1 MSFDEQK
8 EKFSVKIDEQKAK
21 LEEKK
26 IQAKINHDERKLKM
40 KESYADKK
48 IQAHLEKTIKI
59 IDKVEDDADKEITK
73 LLDAVDKEIVEDDE
87 KPIEFILFKAT
98 NNLEEI
104 LLKYELK
111 MQKTKNDLIKNLEKD
126 MERVIELASI
136 EEDLE
141 FLNEEMDEISD
152 ILDQKIAIEKQTLS
166 LKSKE

>member
-26 IQAKINHDERKLKM
+26 AQAKINHEERKLKM
-40 KESYADKK
+40 KASYADKK
-48 IQAHLEKTIKI
+48 IEGHLEKAIKI

-73 LLDAVDKEIVEDDE
+73 LLDAVDKEIVEEDE

-126 MERVIELASI
+126 MERVMELASI

>member
-1 MSFDEQK
+1 
-8 EKFSVKIDEQKAK
+8 
-21 LEEKK
+21 
-26 IQAKINHDERKLKM
+26 M

-48 IQAHLEKTIKI
+48 IEGHLEKAIKI
-59 IDKVEDDADKEITK
+59 IDRVEDDADKEINK
-73 LLDAVDKEIVEDDE
+73 LLDAVDKEIVENDE

-98 NNLEEI
+98 NKLEEI

-136 EEDLE
+136 EEDLT
-141 FLNEEMDEISD
+141 FLKEEMDEISD
-152 ILDQKIAIEKQTLS
+152 ILDQKIAIEKQTLN

>member
-8 EKFSVKIDEQKAK
+8 AKFSVKIDEQKAK

-26 IQAKINHDERKLKM
+26 AQAKINHEERKLKM
-40 KESYADKK
+40 KASYADKK
-48 IQAHLEKTIKI
+48 IEGHLEKAIKI

-73 LLDAVDKEIVEDDE
+73 LLDAVDKEIVEEDE

-126 MERVIELASI
+126 MERVMELASI

>member
-26 IQAKINHDERKLKM
+26 AQAKINHEERKLKM
-40 KESYADKK
+40 KASYADKK
-48 IQAHLEKTIKI
+48 IEGHLEKAIKI

-111 MQKTKNDLIKNLEKD
+111 MQKAKNDLIKNLEKD

-136 EEDLE
+136 EEDLT
-141 FLNEEMDEISD
+141 FLKEEMDEISD
-152 ILDQKIAIEKQTLS
+152 ILDQKIAIEKQTLN

>member
-26 IQAKINHDERKLKM
+26 AQAKINHEERKLKM
-40 KESYADKK
+40 KASYADKK
-48 IQAHLEKTIKI
+48 IEGHLEKAIKI

-73 LLDAVDKEIVEDDE
+73 LLDAVDKEIVEEDE

-111 MQKTKNDLIKNLEKD
+111 MQKAKNDLIKNLEKD

-152 ILDQKIAIEKQTLS
+152 ILDQKITIEKQTLS

>member
-26 IQAKINHDERKLKM
+26 AQAKINHEERKLKM
-40 KESYADKK
+40 KASYADKK
-48 IQAHLEKTIKI
+48 IEGHLEKAIKI

-73 LLDAVDKEIVEDDE
+73 LLDAVDKEIVEEDE

-136 EEDLE
+136 EEDLT
-141 FLNEEMDEISD
+141 FLKEEMDEISD

>member
-1 MSFDEQK
+1 MNFDEQK
-8 EKFSVKIDEQKAK
+8 EKLSVKIDEQKAK

-59 IDKVEDDADKEITK
+59 IEKVEDDADKEVAK
-73 LLDAVDKEIVEDDE
+73 LLDAVDKEIEEEDE
-87 KPIEFILFKAT
+87 KPIEFIIFKAT
-98 NNLEEI
+98 NKLEEI
-104 LLKYELK
+104 LLKYDLK
-111 MQKTKNDLIKNLEKD
+111 MQKAKNDLIKNLEKD

-152 ILDQKIAIEKQTLS
+152 ILDQKITIEKQTLS

>member
-73 LLDAVDKEIVEDDE
+73 LLDAVDKEIVEEDE

>member
-1 MSFDEQK
+1 MNFDEQK

-26 IQAKINHDERKLKM
+26 AQAKINHEERKLKM
-40 KESYADKK
+40 KASYADKK
-48 IQAHLEKTIKI
+48 IEGHLEKAIKI

-73 LLDAVDKEIVEDDE
+73 LLDAVDKEIVEEDE

-126 MERVIELASI
+126 MERVMELASI

>member
-26 IQAKINHDERKLKM
+26 AQAKINHEERKLKM
-40 KESYADKK
+40 KASYADKK
-48 IQAHLEKTIKI
+48 IEGHLEKAIKI
-59 IDKVEDDADKEITK
+59 IDKVEEDADKEITK
-73 LLDAVDKEIVEDDE
+73 LLDAVDKEIVEEDE

>member
-1 MSFDEQK
+1 MNFDEQK

-26 IQAKINHDERKLKM
+26 AQAKINHEERKLKM
-40 KESYADKK
+40 KASYADKK
-48 IQAHLEKTIKI
+48 IEGHLEKAIKI

-73 LLDAVDKEIVEDDE
+73 LLDAVDKEIVEEDE

-111 MQKTKNDLIKNLEKD
+111 MQKAKNDLIKNLEKD
-126 MERVIELASI
+126 MERVMELASI

-152 ILDQKIAIEKQTLS
+152 ILDQKITIEKQTLS

>member
-136 EEDLE
+136 EEDLT
-141 FLNEEMDEISD
+141 FLKEEMDEISD

>member
-1 MSFDEQK
+1 MNFDEQK
-8 EKFSVKIDEQKAK
+8 DKLSVKIDEQKAK

-59 IDKVEDDADKEITK
+59 IEKVEDDADKEVAK
-73 LLDAVDKEIVEDDE
+73 LLDAVDKEIEEEDE
-87 KPIEFILFKAT
+87 KPIEFIIFKAT
-98 NNLEEI
+98 NKLEEI
-104 LLKYELK
+104 LLKYDLK
-111 MQKTKNDLIKNLEKD
+111 MQKAKNDLIKNLEKD

-152 ILDQKIAIEKQTLS
+152 ILD
-166 LKSKE
+166 